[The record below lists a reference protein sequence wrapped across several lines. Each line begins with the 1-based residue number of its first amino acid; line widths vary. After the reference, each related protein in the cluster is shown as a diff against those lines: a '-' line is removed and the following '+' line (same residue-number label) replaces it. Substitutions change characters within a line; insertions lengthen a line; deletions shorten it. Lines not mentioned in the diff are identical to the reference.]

1 MDFIKA
7 LQKLEKLAEQNTSLE
22 EFCGTAGQLAQMFQ
36 QSTKNNRVRKPLNEL
51 RSNISRICTLLE
63 NPLLSPA
70 SGECV
75 YQSCVG
81 HIASL
86 DDALK
91 TLVSAMEGD
100 LEDQSNSAQEYPL
113 TMFTDDALSSPE
125 SELST
130 ILRTVKVAHN
140 DIHRILNPKDYQIDG
155 KFTVRANGMVCHT
168 TGDIGSGNR
177 GPALHDYSRSV
188 FQCTGNVGSR
198 NDTRGTEGNL
208 NLARDANITAR
219 SLLSHNQG
227 NLGDLNLNGTHAV
240 AQDVVSGAVNIE
252 ELVRAAAARAR

>member
-1 MDFIKA
+1 
-7 LQKLEKLAEQNTSLE
+7 
-22 EFCGTAGQLAQMFQ
+22 
-36 QSTKNNRVRKPLNEL
+36 
-51 RSNISRICTLLE
+51 
-63 NPLLSPA
+63 
-70 SGECV
+70 V
-75 YQSCVG
+75 YQSCVD

-100 LEDQSNSAQEYPL
+100 LEEQSNSAQEYPL
-113 TMFTDDALSSPE
+113 IMFTDDALSSPE

-130 ILRTVKVAHN
+130 ILRTIKVAHSH
-140 DIHRILNPKDYQIDG
+140 IHVGLIFFSFNTMLSDSLTIHALYFQRILNPKDYRIDG

-177 GPALHDYSRSV
+177 GPALHDYSRSF
-188 FQCTGNVGSR
+188 FQCTGNVGSW

-227 NLGDLNLNGTHAV
+227 DLGDLNLNGTHAV
-240 AQDVVSGAVNIE
+240 GQDIVSGAVNIE
-252 ELVRAAAARAR
+252 ALMRAAAARAR